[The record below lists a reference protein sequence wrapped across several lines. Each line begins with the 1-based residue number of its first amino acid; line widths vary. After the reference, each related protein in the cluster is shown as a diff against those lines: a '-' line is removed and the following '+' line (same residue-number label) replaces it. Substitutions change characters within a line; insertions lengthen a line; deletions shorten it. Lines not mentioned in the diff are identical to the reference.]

1 MFVKFWGVHGSLP
14 CPGPKTLK
22 YGGNTP
28 CVEVRSDQTLLILD
42 AGTGIVELGM
52 DLLLRHRAA
61 TGNIT
66 KIEGHILLSHFHWDH
81 VQGFAFFR
89 PCYVNGNEFH
99 LYGVKNLE
107 ANVRT
112 TLERQMAEPNFPIG
126 LQDMA
131 ASLHFH
137 DIEPGDSFSVG
148 DLQIT
153 VAKLSH
159 PGDSYGYRIEGDGK
173 VMIYATDTE
182 HMDDEMDEALLKL
195 SEKADL
201 LVYDSMFA
209 PEQYLGLW
217 DKLPRR
223 KWGHSTWE
231 QGVAL
236 AQAAKVKRLA
246 LFHHGNEDSVIDKL
260 EMQAKALF
268 PAAMA
273 AYEGLE
279 IDL

>member
-28 CVEVRSDQTLLILD
+28 CVEVRSDGTLLILD

-61 TGNIT
+61 SGGIT
-66 KIEGHILLSHFHWDH
+66 KIVGHILLSHFHWDH
-81 VQGFAFFR
+81 VHGFAFFR
-89 PCYVNGNEFH
+89 PCYLRENEFH
-99 LYGVKNLE
+99 VYGVRNLE

-112 TLERQMAEPNFPIG
+112 TLERQMAEPNFPIR
-126 LQDMA
+126 LEHLA

-137 DIEPGDSFSVG
+137 DIEPGDSFPVG
-148 DLQIT
+148 DLNVT

-159 PGDSYGYRIEGDGK
+159 PGDSYGYRIEGNGK

-182 HMDDEMDEALLKL
+182 HVDDEMDEALLKL
-195 SEKADL
+195 AYKADL

-246 LFHHGNEDSVIDKL
+246 LFHHGNEDSVIEEL
-260 EMQAKALF
+260 EKQAKERF
-268 PAAMA
+268 PGAMA

-279 IDL
+279 IQL